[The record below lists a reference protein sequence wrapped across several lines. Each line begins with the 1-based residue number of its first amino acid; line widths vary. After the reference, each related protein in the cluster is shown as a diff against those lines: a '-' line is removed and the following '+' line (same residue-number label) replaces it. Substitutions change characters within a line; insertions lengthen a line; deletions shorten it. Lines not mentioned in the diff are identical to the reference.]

1 MKHSLLLATMI
12 LSGLFTTDLSAQTK
26 NTLNNDASPIA
37 QRLISGMAQNTK
49 TLDAACLKYR
59 TLRNNV
65 ASKSDSTEFRF
76 LEVTS
81 HGGDLD
87 KQLGDDIYDVDSLVV
102 KGQINDDDFTTLWL
116 STFYGR
122 VSVINMEHANVKRGV
137 IPKKAFWKADHVNAN
152 EGLIYI
158 INLRRIIMPEGIKRI
173 EEDAFSYALKL
184 EEINIPSTL
193 QYVDGDAFYE
203 CVNLRTN
210 PLAFP
215 EGFAGISGKAFYN
228 CKALTG
234 KVELPST
241 IKYIDSEAFY
251 RSRISSINL
260 PEGLT
265 SIGDRAFSSSRLK
278 EVDIPN
284 SCQELGEGIC
294 ELSQELEKIHLP
306 EGLKRI
312 PPRMA
317 NTCLKLREVYIPS
330 SVKTIGEEAFQGCQ
344 SIKKLELPKGLE
356 TIEDGAL
363 WSLESLEEIVFP
375 ATLKYL
381 GARSCMFWTN
391 IKRIY
396 CMAPEPPKCEPS
408 TLDGGYSPFGSFD
421 SYSDE
426 TPRDIPVYVPV
437 GSADKYRMVIGWN
450 YFDNFVETD
459 NIPTA
464 IQGVVA
470 EPSKA
475 NGGIYDLAGRKVEKP
490 QKGNVYVVNG
500 KKVMIGR

>member
-1 MKHSLLLATMI
+1 MRTILILFALLYASSI
-12 LSGLFTTDLSAQTK
+12 YGAQIDTICE
-26 NTLNNDASPIA
+26 NTL
-37 QRLISGMAQNTK
+37 LE
-49 TLDAACLKYR
+49 
-59 TLRNNV
+59 
-65 ASKSDSTEFRF
+65 DSTYKTYKFRTNQVSKANADEFRF

-102 KGQINDDDFTTLWL
+102 KGLINDEDFTTLWL

-137 IPKKAFWKADHVNAN
+137 IPKDAFWKAEQVNAD
-152 EGLIYI
+152 EGFIYV

-173 EEDAFSYALKL
+173 EERAFEYAVKL

-193 QYVDGDAFYE
+193 QCVDGSAFYE
-203 CVNLRTN
+203 CVNLKTN
-210 PLAFP
+210 PLVFP
-215 EGFAGISGKAFYN
+215 EGFAGISGWAFYN

-265 SIGDRAFSSSRLK
+265 SIGEMAFSCSKLK

-284 SCQELGEGIC
+284 SCQELGGEIC

-306 EGLKRI
+306 EGLNRI

-317 NTCLKLREVYIPS
+317 NTCLNLREVYIPS
-330 SVKTIGEEAFQGCQ
+330 SVKTIGEEAFQACQ

-363 WSLESLEEIVFP
+363 WSLKSLEEIVFP

-396 CMAPEPPKCEPS
+396 CMAPEPPKCELS
-408 TLDGGYSPFGSFD
+408 TAEGGCNPFASFN
-421 SYSDE
+421 SSSSE
-426 TPRDIPVYVPV
+426 TPRDIPVYVPI
-437 GSADKYRMVIGWN
+437 GSAEKYRMALGWN

-459 NIPTA
+459 NFPTA
-464 IQGVVA
+464 IQGVVD

-475 NGGIYDLAGRKVEKP
+475 DGGVYDLAGRKVEKM
-490 QKGNVYVVNG
+490 QKGNVYVING